1 MMLYSRNL
9 GKRFKNLW
17 ALSNVNLELS
27 SRRLVLL
34 GQNGSGKTTLLSII
48 TGISF
53 PTNGEVK
60 VNGIIPYKER
70 EKAVEMI
77 SFSFEKPNFNIK
89 VKVKDI
95 VETLGVG
102 KELIDL
108 LEVSP
113 FLQKNLSELSSGQQ
127 QIVNILVS
135 LANWS
140 EILVLDEPFANLDLR
155 RVGKLASHLLREKK
169 DFIVTTHVPEE
180 AEMIGEH
187 FIVLEGGNVVWS
199 GSIRDL
205 ITSDIFEVFMNGES
219 NSLNIIY
226 RFGNIALVKN
236 SEEELYKFLREG
248 LIYGFR
254 KAGVRKFYGE
264 AN

>member
-1 MMLYSRNL
+1 
-9 GKRFKNLW
+9 
-17 ALSNVNLELS
+17 
-27 SRRLVLL
+27 
-34 GQNGSGKTTLLSII
+34 
-48 TGISF
+48 
-53 PTNGEVK
+53 
-60 VNGIIPYKER
+60 
-70 EKAVEMI
+70 
-77 SFSFEKPNFNIK
+77 
-89 VKVKDI
+89 
-95 VETLGVG
+95 
-102 KELIDL
+102 L

-254 KAGVRKFYGE
+254 KAGVRKFYGL
-264 AN
+264 NPFSR

>member
-1 MMLYSRNL
+1 
-9 GKRFKNLW
+9 
-17 ALSNVNLELS
+17 
-27 SRRLVLL
+27 
-34 GQNGSGKTTLLSII
+34 
-48 TGISF
+48 
-53 PTNGEVK
+53 
-60 VNGIIPYKER
+60 
-70 EKAVEMI
+70 
-77 SFSFEKPNFNIK
+77 
-89 VKVKDI
+89 
-95 VETLGVG
+95 
-102 KELIDL
+102 
-108 LEVSP
+108 
-113 FLQKNLSELSSGQQ
+113 
-127 QIVNILVS
+127 
-135 LANWS
+135 
-140 EILVLDEPFANLDLR
+140 
-155 RVGKLASHLLREKK
+155 VGKLASHLLREKK